1 MVKAQ
6 SSRLMGAR
14 DDAEEPWKIVA
25 LFHTFSLVRLAI
37 NCPSSAEK
45 KALQIWQTFSVKEQ

>member
-45 KALQIWQTFSVKEQ
+45 KSLADLANFLC